1 MRSHWKGQS
10 GRWSPTPICGAGWG
24 WPAVNGSATISTS
37 SASGGSRPTS
47 TAGWLWSRIPD
58 VSEEAVRYTGAM
70 VVEDWMIRTGL
81 ALLALN
87 AVNGLLFWG
96 IRRRNRRLRRPPAT
110 TRETTSAPDGD
121 P

>member
-1 MRSHWKGQS
+1 
-10 GRWSPTPICGAGWG
+10 
-24 WPAVNGSATISTS
+24 
-37 SASGGSRPTS
+37 
-47 TAGWLWSRIPD
+47 
-58 VSEEAVRYTGAM
+58 M

-121 P
+121 PVAHRPASEQPPAQFVALPPP